1 RASVREQVDVPVIVD
16 VNRYEA
22 TLDKAAGD
30 GAMFSLEGA
39 VALAIEDLDSIAAAI
54 AQEIDHAVAIDV
66 DQGTAAAERVE
77 TMRGLEIGPGPLALP
92 AAVIAIEHTHAVAPG
107 AEQVDLAVFVEV
119 VGHPDLAAG
128 VGNVVIETNSPF
140 EVELG

>member
-1 RASVREQVDVPVIVD
+1 MPPAVIEVDDHLLVFNADQVRMAVVINIAYPQGVGVLDGHAWLLGDIGKLSPAVVEEDTADERRAAVEIAARASVREQVDVPVIVD

-66 DQGTAAAERVE
+66 DQG
-77 TMRGLEIGPGPLALP
+77 
-92 AAVIAIEHTHAVAPG
+92 
-107 AEQVDLAVFVEV
+107 
-119 VGHPDLAAG
+119 
-128 VGNVVIETNSPF
+128 
-140 EVELG
+140 